1 MKPVLKPRKL
11 WVTVTVNLEIHDN
24 GQVVED
30 CGEKMC
36 FMNLVTHRSKIR
48 DTSMAVWYFCLPTLY
63 FVRMQE
69 RRYREAIL
77 RDVSQVNTP
86 TRSRT
91 KPPHRIQHKPS
102 TSGRR
107 HPEIRRPPSSQ
118 FFCHNS
124 FLKVFRT
131 GIRHIPVYLLLF
143 MSLFPVKVNE
153 NELLPLLLE
162 ELPHLHISSH
172 VQGRMWQQ
180 QKQQVDR
187 LHSVASP
194 SRRHH
199 SKLTSQ
205 VGPWRWRIP
214 QEQQHL
220 CVWHFCLLL
229 LRQLEEAQRKHDL
242 LVEILHKDQE
252 HKRRLVS
259 TSSPSTCSASW
270 VHRHMRMRSLW

>member
-1 MKPVLKPRKL
+1 
-11 WVTVTVNLEIHDN
+11 
-24 GQVVED
+24 
-30 CGEKMC
+30 
-36 FMNLVTHRSKIR
+36 
-48 DTSMAVWYFCLPTLY
+48 MAVWYFCLPTLY

-69 RRYREAIL
+69 QRYREAIL

-86 TRSRT
+86 SRSRT
-91 KPPHRIQHKPS
+91 KPQHRIQHKPS

-107 HPEIRRPPSSQ
+107 HPETRRPPSSQ
-118 FFCHNS
+118 FFCQNS

-131 GIRHIPVYLLLF
+131 GICHIPVCLLLF

-194 SRRHH
+194 SSRHH

-205 VGPWRWRIP
+205 VGPRRWWIP

-220 CVWHFCLLL
+220 CVWQFCLLL